1 MTSASATPLNDRPE
15 ACPVCGTKVGPG
27 ASGSSTA
34 GEQSYCPRCG
44 HLLWYESTQV
54 GNVTIIRMI
63 DNRLA
68 VMELLELL
76 DNAIEDG
83 LTRRLL
89 INFGAIQQVSSAA
102 LGKLVKLMGQAEKVR
117 GRLKLCGLHVD
128 LRQVFRITRLDQ
140 CFEIFETER
149 EAMESFEA
157 SEGR

>member
-1 MTSASATPLNDRPE
+1 
-15 ACPVCGTKVGPG
+15 
-27 ASGSSTA
+27 
-34 GEQSYCPRCG
+34 
-44 HLLWYESTQV
+44 
-54 GNVTIIRMI
+54 MI